1 MRRLIYICIIILFLL
16 SVIKIK
22 AVNYEEEILI
32 EFELIKSYNST
43 TLAIKK
49 EDNVVIEPKYEDKFN
64 YI

>member
-1 MRRLIYICIIILFLL
+1 MRRLIYLCIIIVFLL

-49 EDNVVIEPKYEDKFN
+49 EDNVVIVPIYEDKFN